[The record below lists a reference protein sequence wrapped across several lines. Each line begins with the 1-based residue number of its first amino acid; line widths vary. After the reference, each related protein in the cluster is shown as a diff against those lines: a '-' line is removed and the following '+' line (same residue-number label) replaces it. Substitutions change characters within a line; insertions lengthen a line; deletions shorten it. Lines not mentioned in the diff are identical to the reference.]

1 MLSSVPCTSLASLT
15 VRVCTMRVAW
25 SISFEIGGGLLL
37 AISCHHLHTE
47 REASHVSKELPM
59 MMPRSS
65 LGRSLIVVVLGV
77 ASLFFFVGGSC
88 ALTPAFLFDVAVTF
102 FAAGFTAGFAAV
114 ASAACVG
121 AALPLVDRLS
131 GFIVSTVLLD
141 TIAHRLRPKACLLNP
156 IQPLARG
163 PLARDVPL
171 TRPSLASS
179 SYTREQSSSLPSHA
193 HSHTRT
199 VCVCVRVCTRANTN
213 ARLTEIQ
220 KKNQSDDTL
229 AGK

>member
-1 MLSSVPCTSLASLT
+1 
-15 VRVCTMRVAW
+15 
-25 SISFEIGGGLLL
+25 
-37 AISCHHLHTE
+37 
-47 REASHVSKELPM
+47 M

-88 ALTPAFLFDVAVTF
+88 ALTPAFLFDVDAFALVVPVFPLAGVDFAVTF
-102 FAAGFTAGFAAV
+102 FAAGFTAGFAAGFAAV

-179 SYTREQSSSLPSHA
+179 SYTRKQSSSLPSHA

-199 VCVCVRVCTRANTN
+199 VCVCVRVCTRASTN

-220 KKNQSDDTL
+220 KKTS
-229 AGK
+229 